1 MQTVV
6 VKTFNNYFSAN
17 IILTRLQDAGI
28 DCYLKDEYTVT
39 IDPIISNAIGGIKLE
54 VDVQDAIKAQAMLV
68 SFHEDYMRAA
78 TCPKC
83 GKHEIIEVPSQ
94 APRNI
99 ITAILT
105 WLFSSYSVS
114 AEYVYECRHCRYQ
127 SKTLPF
133 NTEQLN

>member
-1 MQTVV
+1 MQTVT
-6 VKTFNNYFSAN
+6 VKTFDNYFSAN

-28 DCYLKDEYTVT
+28 GCYLKDEYTVT
-39 IDPIISNAIGGIKLE
+39 IDPIISNAIGGIKLD
-54 VDVQDAIKAQAMLV
+54 VDVRDAEKAQDMLR

-78 TCPKC
+78 TCPQC

-94 APRNI
+94 APKNI

-105 WLFSSYSVS
+105 WVFSSYSVS
-114 AEYVYECRHCRYQ
+114 AEYIYECQHCRYQ